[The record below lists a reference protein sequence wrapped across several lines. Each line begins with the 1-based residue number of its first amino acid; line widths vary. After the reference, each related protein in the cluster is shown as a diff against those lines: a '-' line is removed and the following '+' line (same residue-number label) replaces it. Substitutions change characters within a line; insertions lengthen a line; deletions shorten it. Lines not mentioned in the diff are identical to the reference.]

1 MGIWEYVLRK
11 SKLRHGE
18 ANYGY
23 TLRTNMGTRNLSKL
37 VNGYTQL
44 IKDGESPN
52 SLKPSFMKAYR
63 VIKNKDAA
71 EYTAFHSMV
80 RSRSPKKSPSSSRRP
95 PRPPVRRTTP
105 AANAMINRIKAN
117 LRNQISKLTQARNHY
132 QRELNKTQRKLNAIP

>member
-11 SKLRHGE
+11 SRLRHGE

-37 VNGYTQL
+37 VSGYVQL
-44 IKDGESPN
+44 IKNGESPN

-80 RSRSPKKSPSSSRRP
+80 RSPKKASSGRP
-95 PRPPVRRTTP
+95 PRTPVRRTTP
-105 AANAMINRIKAN
+105 AANAMINRLKAN